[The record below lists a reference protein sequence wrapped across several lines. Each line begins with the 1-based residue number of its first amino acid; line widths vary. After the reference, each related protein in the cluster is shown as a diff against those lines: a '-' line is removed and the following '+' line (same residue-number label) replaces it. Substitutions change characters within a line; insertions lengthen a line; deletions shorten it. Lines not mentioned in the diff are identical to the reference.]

1 MSGINSSSG
10 PGNAG
15 ADFRP
20 ALPADGRK
28 PGNANPADGRK
39 PGNANPL
46 PPVANLT

>member
-28 PGNANPADGRK
+28 PGNANP
-39 PGNANPL
+39 L